1 MALGKIQSINPD
13 NISGTVLEDETE
25 QVYDFSDPNFPNTG
39 LKLGDLCTYDIDYS
53 SRTPV
58 ASNLN
63 VYTPTETEITTV
75 VNGPITVNTGET
87 LKIKNGGNVKG
98 NINVGNGKCIIQGT
112 GLVEGDIEVN
122 QEGSLVVRNGGN
134 VKGNINVGN
143 GCALKIKNGGNVK
156 GNINVGQANRL
167 IIGDDTGGGI
177 VKGSITINKI
187 RKVSITNTSTINC
200 G

>member
-53 SRTPV
+53 SRIPV

-98 NINVGNGKCIIQGT
+98 NINVG
-112 GLVEGDIEVN
+112 
-122 QEGSLVVRNGGN
+122 
-134 VKGNINVGN
+134 
-143 GCALKIKNGGNVK
+143 
-156 GNINVGQANRL
+156 QANRL

-177 VKGSITINKI
+177 VKGSITVNKI